1 MLQVVTGDPRPIYR
15 QIVDGVRRPIAS
27 GELPV
32 GAALPSVR
40 GLAHQL
46 TVNPNTVAE
55 AYTELTTESWLDAR
69 AGLPPLTMVHGG
81 PRAAFDGGYN
91 TLVQL
96 LVHRGNAVFQLNL
109 RASTGDG
116 ENYTRAPKGEFGNGR
131 VQADI
136 IEGVNWLVA
145 NGVGGPRRLAIMGDS
160 CGRYSTLLALTHTL
174 DLFQFGIAMSPPPD
188 FEKTMRGAAG
198 NPAGPGEG
206 PLGVQ
211 LIDYG
216 VDLGDAALMKRIA
229 ATSPA
234 ANAGKVSTPLLIIAG
249 GKDKMVSIAAIT
261 DDVATL
267 QGAGKLVSLLVEPDE
282 GHMPR
287 EPLTRQA
294 CVYLLQRM
302 LHQHLGGPA
311 VGAPSPELAK
321 FLQQMMRAN
330 GAMAL

>member
-1 MLQVVTGDPRPIYR
+1 MAWAV
-15 QIVDGVRRPIAS
+15 
-27 GELPV
+27 
-32 GAALPSVR
+32 
-40 GLAHQL
+40 LAGWR
-46 TVNPNTVAE
+46 
-55 AYTELTTESWLDAR
+55 SWA
-69 AGLPPLTMVHGG
+69 T
-81 PRAAFDGGYN
+81 RAAD
-91 TLVQL
+91 
-96 LVHRGNAVFQLNL
+96 
-109 RASTGDG
+109 
-116 ENYTRAPKGEFGNGR
+116 
-131 VQADI
+131 
-136 IEGVNWLVA
+136 
-145 NGVGGPRRLAIMGDS
+145 
-160 CGRYSTLLALTHTL
+160 RYSTLLALTHTP

-330 GAMAL
+330 GATAL